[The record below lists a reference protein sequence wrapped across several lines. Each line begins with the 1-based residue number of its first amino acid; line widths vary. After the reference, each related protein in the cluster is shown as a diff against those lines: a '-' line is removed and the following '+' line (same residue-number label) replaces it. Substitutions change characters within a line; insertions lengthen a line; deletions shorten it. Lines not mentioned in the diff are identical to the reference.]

1 MVKDDLAPLRRG
13 LFVAGAFWC
22 PATSGREALPWQD
35 WRYPRGSR
43 WRGGMALGGAIPIR
57 ELMARGHRND
67 QNILIRAHL
76 AVILDHGICRAEVLV
91 LA

>member
-1 MVKDDLAPLRRG
+1 VVKDDLAPLRQG
-13 LFVAGAFWC
+13 LFVAWAFLC

-43 WRGGMALGGAIPIR
+43 WRGGMALGGAIPIL
-57 ELMARGHRND
+57 ELMARGHWND